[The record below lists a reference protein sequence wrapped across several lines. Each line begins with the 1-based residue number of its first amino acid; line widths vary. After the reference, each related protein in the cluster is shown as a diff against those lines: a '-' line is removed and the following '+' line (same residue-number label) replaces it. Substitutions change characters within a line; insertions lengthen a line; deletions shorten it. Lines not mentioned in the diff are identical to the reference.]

1 MELLFGESGTAVR
14 TAALVHT
21 PPWAGFWFVLS
32 MYTYHFK
39 DSSHRFHS
47 HLSLSMDLLA
57 YGCTESMPA
66 LASDQ
71 QHGADSTD
79 DQLKERLVMMARQGA
94 RRPDSDYMRLVQANE
109 PATAESITPI
119 FRRRIVEWMLAV
131 FNCWHHYSAIGEAY
145 PPPPLRRSKPQ
156 TRRWQQASIS
166 WTAAFPSGA
175 SHGLQAS

>member
-1 MELLFGESGTAVR
+1 MNL
-14 TAALVHT
+14 
-21 PPWAGFWFVLS
+21 
-32 MYTYHFK
+32 
-39 DSSHRFHS
+39 
-47 HLSLSMDLLA
+47 DLLA
-57 YGCTESMPA
+57 YGCTESMPE

-71 QHGADSTD
+71 QYGADSTD

-94 RRPDSDYMRLVQANE
+94 RRPDSDYMRRVQANDD

-131 FNCWHHYSAIGEAY
+131 FSFRTITLRLVKLI
-145 PPPPLRRSKPQ
+145 PRPPLRRSKPQ

-175 SHGLQAS
+175 SHGL